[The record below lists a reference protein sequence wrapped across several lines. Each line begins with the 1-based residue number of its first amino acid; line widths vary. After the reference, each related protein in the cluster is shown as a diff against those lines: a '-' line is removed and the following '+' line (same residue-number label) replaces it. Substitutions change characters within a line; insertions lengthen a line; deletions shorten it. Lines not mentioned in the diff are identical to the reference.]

1 MTDNNV
7 IDLPRKKSKQTQE
20 PTFDDLLDVIAQEMG
35 LEIDDLELVEEEEDW
50 LEGLTVFDTLL
61 SLCYNSEGIIANDNE
76 ER

>member
-1 MTDNNV
+1 MTDTNV

>member
-35 LEIDDLELVEEEEDW
+35 LEIDDLELVEEEEDE

>member
-1 MTDNNV
+1 MTDNNI